1 MGIGASKEAAEARSK
16 EIATI
21 KAVAASLDDAG
32 RPASAKPSGAAGTDS
47 TAGSNHAG
55 AKVLKAAPASP
66 PRPPNNT
73 KSTNAAPFLPT
84 TVSEFVSMPAE
95 GGGKPLTVA
104 SDSPSAGSADTTP
117 APALAARSSKLTPS
131 DFVLLKTIGQGS
143 FGLVLQVNEA

>member
-21 KAVAASLDDAG
+21 KAVAASLDDGG
-32 RPASAKPSGAAGTDS
+32 RTASAKPSGAAGTDS

-73 KSTNAAPFLPT
+73 KSTTAAPVLPT

-95 GGGKPLTVA
+95 GGSESLTVA
-104 SDSPSAGSADTTP
+104 ASSASSADATS

-143 FGLVLQVNEA
+143 FGLVLQVNAA